1 MLIKRNNQQKII
13 DYKKLYFR
21 RDKNLEFD
29 FRDYK
34 SFKKI
39 FRDIY
44 YNKFSIEEA
53 ENTQEKFNAVLA
65 AL

>member
-53 ENTQEKFNAVLA
+53 ENMQEKFNAVLA